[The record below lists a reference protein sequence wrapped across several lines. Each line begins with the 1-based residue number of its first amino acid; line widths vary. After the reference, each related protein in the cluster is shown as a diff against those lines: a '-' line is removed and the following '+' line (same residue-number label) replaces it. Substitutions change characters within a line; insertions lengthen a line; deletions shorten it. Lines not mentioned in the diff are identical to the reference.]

1 MLPGS
6 APESSCLA
14 DPSPDRA
21 IARCP
26 AMAGSPDRLSPDEVP
41 PILRSSY
48 NSAPHPGG
56 SMRRHLRTFLAGGT
70 LAVALMGTLLSG
82 QQASGTVPVADE
94 FSRLHFRSIGP
105 ANMSGRIS
113 DFAVYEKN

>member
-1 MLPGS
+1 
-6 APESSCLA
+6 
-14 DPSPDRA
+14 
-21 IARCP
+21 
-26 AMAGSPDRLSPDEVP
+26 
-41 PILRSSY
+41 
-48 NSAPHPGG
+48 
-56 SMRRHLRTFLAGGT
+56 MRRHLRTFLAGGT

-113 DFAVYEKN
+113 DFAVYEKNPAIYYVGTAHGGVWKTTNNGATYEALFQDMGLISIGDVTVSQTDQNLV